1 MPKPRRFVGRLLGG
15 LVVALLVVG
24 VAFANL
30 SPEFGGKPT
39 KAQRAAYAQS
49 GHYKDGEF
57 QNLVPT
63 TLMTGG
69 STFSSL
75 WKFLF
80 TKTPNERPAA
90 PLPTRPLKPASI
102 QQKTAET
109 LRVTWFGHSASLVE
123 IAGKNILFDPMLSV
137 KMGPVSWLTP
147 KRYNPQLAITAEEL
161 PAIDAVLISHD
172 HYDHLDY
179 QTILRLKEK
188 TAHFFVPLGV
198 GAHLLAWGVT
208 PAKIHEMDWG
218 DSLQLPGL
226 TVVSTPTRHFSG
238 RGLTNRNSTSWS
250 SWVLKSATKRVFYS
264 GDGGYGP
271 HFAAIG
277 RQHGPFDLALMECG
291 QYNADW
297 AQIHMMPEQSVQAAL
312 DVQARLM
319 LPVHWG
325 AFTEARHAWN
335 EPVRR
340 ATAEAAR
347 RQLPITTPQLGQPVT
362 LGSGALPQEMWW
374 Q

>member
-1 MPKPRRFVGRLLGG
+1 MRQPRRLFIRLLGG
-15 LVVALLVVG
+15 FLVALLVVG
-24 VAFANL
+24 GAFANL

-39 KAQRAAYAQS
+39 KAQRAAYAKT
-49 GHYKDGEF
+49 GHYRDGEF

-90 PLPTRPLKPASI
+90 PLPTQPLTPAHI
-102 QQKTAET
+102 QQKTNET
-109 LRVTWFGHSASLVE
+109 VRVTWFGHSASLVE
-123 IAGKNILFDPMLSV
+123 IAGKNVLLDPMLSV
-137 KMGPVSWLTP
+137 QMGPLSWVTP
-147 KRYNPQLAITAEEL
+147 KRYNPQLAITAEQL

-179 QTILRLKEK
+179 QTIRRLKDK
-188 TAHFFVPLGV
+188 TANFYVPLGV
-198 GAHLLAWGVT
+198 GAHLLAWGVA

-226 TVVSTPTRHFSG
+226 TIVSTPTRHFSG

-291 QYNADW
+291 QYDADW
-297 AQIHMMPEQSVQAAL
+297 SEIHMMPEQSVQAAL

-325 AFTEARHAWN
+325 AFTEAHHAWN

-362 LGSGALPQEMWW
+362 LDAGPLPQVRWW